1 MRRQRGRPARGS
13 RPSEGALGATEAL
26 GARPYLG
33 RTDIAGKR
41 LGPIWAEEW
50 DRPNLL
56 DAPPTASGGRDPNS
70 APEGLRPSALL
81 WEAPLDGTMDQ
92 AVLREAVSRTRENGL
107 LGRMARALL
116 PAAMAE
122 LDGGYAWHKPVF
134 TERERK
140 GLARPPWYKP
150 D

>member
-1 MRRQRGRPARGS
+1 M
-13 RPSEGALGATEAL
+13 
-26 GARPYLG
+26 
-33 RTDIAGKR
+33 
-41 LGPIWAEEW
+41 
-50 DRPNLL
+50 LL
-56 DAPPTASGGRDPNS
+56 C
-70 APEGLRPSALL
+70 
-81 WEAPLDGTMDQ
+81 EAPAAGHGTDVRERCGTVQ